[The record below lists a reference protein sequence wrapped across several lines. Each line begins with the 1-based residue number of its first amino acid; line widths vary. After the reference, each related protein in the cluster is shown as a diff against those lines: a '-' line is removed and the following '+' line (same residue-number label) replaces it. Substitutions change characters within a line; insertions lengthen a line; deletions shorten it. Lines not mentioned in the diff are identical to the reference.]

1 MITLGST
8 NKPEKTVPLHI
19 EKKVDEQPTEDL
31 TPAEDAPVD
40 VVFLYFVNS
49 EHMSPCIKHANSKG
63 LNVEKV
69 YKELYA
75 EYKNPYDHPI
85 IVVPWNS
92 QYYYHPNSIHALWR
106 SLEYPMFHDSKK
118 LDAYLKRENSRNPN
132 PYTVTR
138 LTHYEQVLVHS
149 SSDNLSNH
157 FFFEEPIVGAVRLKP
172 GETYKEVLES
182 SDKTTYLEED
192 YVLVRKV

>member
-8 NKPEKTVPLHI
+8 NKLEKTVPLYI
-19 EKKVDEQPTEDL
+19 EKKVEDSQPTEDF
-31 TPAEDAPVD
+31 TPSEDAPVD
-40 VVFLYFVNS
+40 VVFLYSVDS

-63 LNVEKV
+63 LKIEKV

-85 IVVPWNS
+85 VVVPWNP

-138 LTHYEQVLVHS
+138 LTHYEQVLDLRS
-149 SSDNLSNH
+149 WNASNH
-157 FFFEEPIVGAVRLKP
+157 CVFEEPLVCAVRLKP

-182 SDKTTYLEED
+182 SGKTTYLEED